1 MIAIVSP
8 ITSYFWE
15 HFVMPIFGIKVEL
28 SNRTWRIPDMF
39 INEYLQNIKNG
50 GRTRGNIGVKYSLLF
65 RFHFDF
71 SMPSYR
77 KR

>member
-39 INEYLQNIKNG
+39 IMVSE
-50 GRTRGNIGVKYSLLF
+50 VKGHLL
-65 RFHFDF
+65 
-71 SMPSYR
+71 
-77 KR
+77 